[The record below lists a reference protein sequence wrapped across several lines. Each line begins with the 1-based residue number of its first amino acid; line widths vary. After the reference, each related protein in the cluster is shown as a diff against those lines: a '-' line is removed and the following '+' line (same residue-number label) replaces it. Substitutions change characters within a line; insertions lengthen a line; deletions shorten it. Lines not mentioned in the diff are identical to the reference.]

1 MNQPTQPDSILG
13 FITGSSVNF
22 WFMHSVLNL
31 FKNDV
36 NNRFNADW
44 LLCFGP
50 YIHANRNQ
58 MQEQFMETGRE
69 WLLSVDNDMVFTPGD
84 VFALYDEAAKRG
96 PGVYAGTYVLENGF
110 QVVGVWNDDEPMVY
124 HNLVSLPEKPIEV
137 GVVGMGFTLV
147 HRDVFEAIGPGAFWP
162 VNEERSTGEDLSFSW
177 RAREAGFTPILV
189 PECNPGHHK
198 TMVVYPHGSIR
209 NAIGEDINL
218 VELDDEL
225 KELNRELMEEVK

>member
-1 MNQPTQPDSILG
+1 MPEAPDSILG
-13 FITGSSVNF
+13 FITGRSVSF

-44 LLCFGP
+44 LLVFGP

-58 MQEQFMETGRE
+58 LQNQFMDTGRE
-69 WLLSVDNDMVFTPGD
+69 WLLSVDNDIIFTPGD
-84 VFALYDEAAKRG
+84 VFALYDVAAKRG
-96 PGVYAGTYVLENGF
+96 PGIYAGSYVLENGF
-110 QVVGVWNDDEPMVY
+110 QVCGTWNDEEPMVY
-124 HNLVSLPEKPIEV
+124 HNLIQLPEKPTEI

-147 HRDVFEAIGPGAFWP
+147 HRDVFEAIGEEAFWP
-162 VNEERSTGEDLSFSW
+162 IRHDSGEDLSFSW

-189 PECNPGHHK
+189 PKCNVGHDK
-198 TMVVYPHGSIR
+198 NNVLYAHGNVR
-209 NAIGEDINL
+209 NAIGDEINL

-225 KELNRELMEEVK
+225 KELNRELMEGVK